1 MQPSHWSASDWLS
14 ESLLIACCALLVE
27 EILNTGERS
36 PRMYS
41 TDIGVERGEEAREWR
56 LRYGDWAEAGERD
69 TSFTQGLSIVISLI
83 RELISCHIPARNGIT
98 LSLGPRGADCVMI
111 TRGARL
117 GDQSEPSIGVN

>member
-56 LRYGDWAEAGERD
+56 LRYGDWTEAGERE
-69 TSFTQGLSIVISLI
+69 TPVSPRVSPLSYLSSESSSLVTF
-83 RELISCHIPARNGIT
+83 RPGME
-98 LSLGPRGADCVMI
+98 
-111 TRGARL
+111 
-117 GDQSEPSIGVN
+117 